1 MTTFITGGTSSI
13 GRVLVKE
20 LSERGESMHILVR
33 SNSNRNIL
41 PYKEVTFFEGD
52 VTDIQSIRNAING
65 CDTVT
70 HMAAVVGGDQSRETW
85 YAVNVEGT
93 KNVLTVAS
101 QMGISSMVQVSSLSV
116 LGHTQ
121 PGELADESRPIDTKL
136 HTNLYQK
143 TKYAADEI
151 AREFAGI
158 GLKVKIVYP
167 GFGFGCSA
175 ANSHASM
182 QEQTLLRMAKGEPIA
197 IMGSGK
203 NRILLAY
210 YVDTALGILL
220 AHEKGKCGERYILG
234 NENLSFPEIWKGIAE
249 ILGQT
254 PPKRKI
260 PLGFLKAISTTS
272 RLLGKPVVFPQD
284 FLDMISY
291 DWCFSNEKAK
301 TELEWNP
308 CSYVAAMKK
317 TWQDYQRLEKLR
329 C

>member
-1 MTTFITGGTSSI
+1 MATLITGGTSSI

-33 SNSNRNIL
+33 SSSNRKIL

-52 VTDIQSIRNAING
+52 VTDIQSIRNAMNG
-65 CDTVT
+65 CDTII
-70 HMAAVVGGDQSRETW
+70 HMAAVVGGDHSRETW
-85 YAVNVEGT
+85 YAVNVDGT

-136 HTNLYQK
+136 HTNFYQK

-151 AREFAGI
+151 ARELAGN

-220 AHEKGKCGERYILG
+220 AHKKGKCGERYILG
-234 NENLSFPEIWKGIAE
+234 NENLTFPEIWKGIAE

-260 PLGFLKAISTTS
+260 PLGFLKAISTAS
-272 RLLGKPVVFPQD
+272 RLLGKPTVFPQD
-284 FLDMISY
+284 FLDMISH

-308 CSYVAAMKK
+308 CSYVAAMRK
-317 TWQDYQRLEKLR
+317 TWQDYQHLEKQSS
-329 C
+329 